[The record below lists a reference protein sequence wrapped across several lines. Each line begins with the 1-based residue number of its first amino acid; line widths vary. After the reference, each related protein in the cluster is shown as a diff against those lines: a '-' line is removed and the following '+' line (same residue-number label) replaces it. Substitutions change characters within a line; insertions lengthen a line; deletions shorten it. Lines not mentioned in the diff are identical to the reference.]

1 MTRVVL
7 LALGRLALLAA
18 AVALLAFTLPRA
30 LPGSPLVAPEVLL
43 LPGAAHQRLQETYGL
58 RRPWH
63 RQLVDYASRLARL
76 DLGTSLVTHR
86 PVREMLRE
94 RLGWTALLV
103 GVAWSAA
110 AVVGSALGTLAAVR
124 SSSGAVRGLV
134 GVCVVVASAPEFAV
148 AMVLILAFSV
158 WLPVFPA
165 GGVPWASAGPG
176 GLWERLVE
184 VTRYATLPAAALAA
198 SALPGFALTSRSLL
212 AAVLAEPFV
221 LAAQARGLPG
231 WRVLAHAWRP
241 ALAPFLTWAG
251 LRLVTLVT
259 GAAAVERV
267 FNYPGLG
274 SLLFDAVVQRD
285 YPVIEGV
292 FLVGSWSVL
301 VAAALLEVVARAVDP
316 RLR

>member
-1 MTRVVL
+1 MTQVVL

-18 AVALLAFTLPRA
+18 AVALMAFTLPRA
-30 LPGSPLVAPEVLL
+30 LPGSPWVAPEVVL
-43 LPGAAHQRLQETYGL
+43 LPGAAHKPLREAYGL
-58 RRPWH
+58 DRPWH
-63 RQLVDYASRLARL
+63 QQLADYAARLGRL

-86 PVREMLRE
+86 PVSQMLRE

-103 GVAWSAA
+103 GVSWSVA
-110 AVVGSALGTLAAVR
+110 AVVGAALGTLAAVG
-124 SSSGAVRGLV
+124 SSRTAVRGLV
-134 GVCVVVASAPEFAV
+134 GVCVAVASAPEFAV
-148 AMVLILAFSV
+148 AMFLILAFSV
-158 WLPVFPA
+158 WLPLFPA
-165 GGVPWASAGPG
+165 GGVPWTSAGPA
-176 GLWERLVE
+176 GLWERLGE
-184 VTRYATLPAAALAA
+184 VTRHATLPAAALAA
-198 SALPGFALTSRSLL
+198 SALPAFALTSRSLL

-221 LAAQARGLPG
+221 LAARAKGLPA

-285 YPVIEGV
+285 YPVVEGV

-301 VAAALLEVVARAVDP
+301 VVAGLLEVLARAADP